1 MIGVAKGE
9 TSMIYDLQKASVWK
23 RFAAW
28 LLDNIL
34 VSILV
39 VGIAFLLSSV
49 LGYDHYSDRV
59 SEIYDQYE
67 AKYGVSFTVG
77 PDEYESWTEEE
88 RQTFDQAYQELVS
101 DEEAMYAYNMTV
113 NLTMV
118 VTSLSILIAVV
129 ALEFVVPLLFK
140 NGQTIGK
147 KIFSLCVIRIDCV
160 KMNNLQLFTRSVLG
174 KFAIE
179 TMIPI
184 YILLMFFWGIM
195 DLIGLV
201 ILVAL
206 VLAELIILIATRK
219 NQAIHDLLA
228 GTAVADYSSQ
238 MIFGSSEDLTEYK
251 KKIHAE
257 LAARQEY

>member
-1 MIGVAKGE
+1 
-9 TSMIYDLQKASVWK
+9 MIYDLQKASVWK

-101 DEEAMYAYNMTV
+101 DEEAMYAYIRAEETGKFIP
-113 NLTMV
+113 
-118 VTSLSILIAVV
+118 S
-129 ALEFVVPLLFK
+129 LFK
-140 NGQTIGK
+140 PI
-147 KIFSLCVIRIDCV
+147 
-160 KMNNLQLFTRSVLG
+160 QLPTDTVL
-174 KFAIE
+174 
-179 TMIPI
+179 
-184 YILLMFFWGIM
+184 
-195 DLIGLV
+195 
-201 ILVAL
+201 
-206 VLAELIILIATRK
+206 
-219 NQAIHDLLA
+219 
-228 GTAVADYSSQ
+228 S
-238 MIFGSSEDLTEYK
+238 
-251 KKIHAE
+251 
-257 LAARQEY
+257 